1 MTASTSSKIA
11 ATKKNRWTLNTVWYL
26 FLPTMEASVRDGII
40 RAVVTR
46 DYFKKLISKICN
58 KAGIKREDLGI
69 IAGVRAEL
77 YFDGTWTSVSFDAI
91 EELAGKGTD
100 IVFIEKEGVPEVLTE
115 YADKYGI
122 AMVNTRGYLTE
133 YGKDLMTAAKISGA
147 NVAIMTD
154 YDLTGINIA
163 SLSPKNMPWI
173 GIDEAT
179 IEYFGLNRDSLT
191 ADATNMKL
199 VKTVKKKVEDDE
211 RFKNVNIEFLKEKR
225 VEIDAIL
232 AQVGDERFWGY
243 IMSRLKEIFP
253 TRDYNRAVILPE
265 RYSKEKADLLPK
277 ATKKLVRYITDLT
290 EDGTEETVATI
301 KISQEKVEGF
311 LDVQEQKKKNMKQLT
326 EELAQY
332 EDMKK
337 LDDKISH
344 IWKLPEFISI
354 SQHYEHD
361 EDAEGNNTEN
371 SASRKKDRK

>member
-1 MTASTSSKIA
+1 MTASTPSKIA
-11 ATKKNRWTLNTVWYL
+11 GTKKNRWTLNTAWYL

-77 YFDGTWTSVSFDAI
+77 YFDGTWTSVAFDAI

-100 IVFIEKEGVPEVLTE
+100 IVFIEKEGVPEVLTD

-133 YGKDLMTAAKISGA
+133 YGKDLMAEAKSSGA

-163 SLSPKNMPWI
+163 SLSPKDMPWI
-173 GIDEAT
+173 GVDEET
-179 IEYFGLNRDSLT
+179 IEYFELNRDSLT
-191 ADATNMKL
+191 ADATNTKL
-199 VKTVKKKVEDDE
+199 INTVEKKVEDDE
-211 RFKNVNIEFLKEKR
+211 RFKNVDIEFLKDKR
-225 VEIDAIL
+225 IEIDAIL
-232 AQVGDERFWGY
+232 AQVGDERFWEY

-253 TRDYNRAVILPE
+253 TRNYNRAISLPE
-265 RYSKEKADLLPK
+265 RYSKEKSDLLPK
-277 ATKKLVRYITDLT
+277 ATKKLVRYIMDLT
-290 EDGTEETVATI
+290 EDGSEETETAI
-301 KISQEKVEGF
+301 KKGLEKVDGF
-311 LDVQEQKKKNMKQLT
+311 LDVHEQKKKNMKQLT
-326 EELAQY
+326 EALAQY

-337 LDDKISH
+337 LDDKISD
-344 IWKLPEFISI
+344 IWELQEFNVT

-361 EDAEGNNTEN
+361 GDIKDNSTEN
-371 SASRKKDRK
+371 SAS